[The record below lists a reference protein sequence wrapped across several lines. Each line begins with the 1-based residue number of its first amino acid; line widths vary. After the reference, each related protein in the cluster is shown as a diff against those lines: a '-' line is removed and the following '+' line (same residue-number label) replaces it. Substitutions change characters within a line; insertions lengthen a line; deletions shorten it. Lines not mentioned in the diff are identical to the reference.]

1 MGTITHAAE
10 RKAFE
15 VALNAVVRKTEKGRR
30 NGYVGVVN
38 GSPGTSREA
47 SGVPCLNPR

>member
-15 VALNAVVRKTEKGRR
+15 VALNAVVRKTEKG
-30 NGYVGVVN
+30 GE
-38 GSPGTSREA
+38 TDMWE
-47 SGVPCLNPR
+47 L